1 MSDIYTCVPLGRQ
14 NALESMSQGGTVTTA
29 AQQTADPG
37 TTSCAGYGQW
47 YSGRAT
53 QTVQVC
59 LVITE
64 SGIL

>member
-1 MSDIYTCVPLGRQ
+1 M
-14 NALESMSQGGTVTTA
+14 A

-47 YSGRAT
+47 DSGRAT